1 MAEDIEQLRERC
13 TELEARATALADEL
27 DRRSARHVEET
38 VALTALCEDAIQALA
53 GTPSGLVRTAQ
64 GELRVRL
71 RLNDM
76 LVARLRAR
84 RWVFPW
90 TNALDRRLRGEIRAV
105 AKSSLFDGQ
114 WYLQTY
120 PDVRAAGQDPA
131 RHFVTHG
138 LYEGRL
144 PSRDFDPILYYLRH
158 PEVLE
163 AGLNPV
169 LVAGRHDPQPAIRE
183 IRPDTR

>member
-1 MAEDIEQLRERC
+1 MAETERLRERC
-13 TELEARATALADEL
+13 VELEARAATLAEEL
-27 DRRSARHVEET
+27 ERRSAQHIEET
-38 VALTALCEDAIQALA
+38 VALTALCEDAIQALS

-76 LVARLRAR
+76 LVVRLRAR

-90 TNALDRRLRGEIRAV
+90 TNALDRRLRGEIHAV
-105 AKSSLFDGQ
+105 AKSPLFDGQ

-120 PDVRAAGQDPA
+120 PDVRAAGLDPA

-163 AGLNPV
+163 AGLNAV
-169 LVAGRHDPQPAIRE
+169 LVAGRNDLQPVFAE
-183 IRPDTR
+183 TGPDTR